1 MENIDKIIN
10 IRVKYS
16 DLIKG
21 MSESAKRI
29 DTLNDRISEL
39 KSGLKGLKA
48 ARKAG
53 TIDKE
58 AYNEQV
64 AQTTQELV
72 ANREEVKALQSAMR
86 LFSREIQDNIKE
98 EKNLEGSVNGL
109 RASIRNLTAEYNALS
124 AADREGSVGNGIAER
139 ISKMQAQVSAA
150 EQRLGNFRS
159 NVGNYQSAFN
169 GLNVSVSQIVRELP
183 SATMGANMFFLAISN
198 NIPMLVD
205 EINKL
210 RAANKLAMKEGKQ
223 GIPILKQLGAAVFSW
238 NSLISVGITL
248 LTVYGKD
255 IVSWIGNLFKGKQ
268 TIDAAKWSMEQ
279 MNTAMAEGRR
289 NAQEEITKLDIL
301 YNAATDLA
309 KPYEERA
316 TAVRKLQ
323 ELYPAY
329 FGNMNS
335 ELIMTGKL
343 KGKYDELKTA
353 IIETSKA
360 KAAADKIT
368 QNESIK
374 LDIEG
379 TDEYKVIL
387 QNEKRIE
394 ELTGKISE
402 LQNKGISQDSPLIK
416 GALATISSLEN
427 GITHASKSIRKRLEL
442 PDDIGDDIREYLKA
456 LDQTNKSLA
465 DSASTLYTSL
475 SPEEQNKNYEK
486 GEKDAAKF
494 AKTRV
499 KAIEEAKDAALKAE
513 KDYFQ
518 LVQQMRT
525 KTKESELKSI
535 SEQNSVAKKSAEK
548 RIGEIDIL
556 LKTAEGEQAAWLLQE
571 KETLNKRILALDEKY
586 QKDRISVEA
595 KYSEEALRK
604 ELAREE
610 ARIRARLG
618 MDAQMDALA
627 RAQVKNE
634 NYSDLKSEDNGKRLS
649 AQRAI
654 AQEEL
659 RIAMDKYQA
668 LLSMDEATKESLYD
682 SDVAYQTAVLNGE
695 MAVQDAKFET
705 ARITKEQ
712 AEYQLNTTLTAMSM
726 ISGAAANLF
735 NTLAED
741 NAEFAEFAKLLALF
755 NIGVNTALAISEAI
769 AGNAARPIKM
779 AAAIAAVLSA
789 IAQAYQVLNQAE
801 KPATPK
807 FSRGGLVTGPGTGT
821 SDSIPAR
828 LSNGEAVMTA
838 RAVVDWGPV
847 LSMMNVSSGGNAIP
861 TSHLPERRAGGMRE
875 MEQMLR
881 RVMREMPNPVVT
893 VRDIN
898 NGQRRVKVQ
907 DETARYTG
915 RKR

>member
-53 TIDKE
+53 TIDEE

-86 LFSREIQDNIKE
+86 LYSREIQDNIKE

-109 RASIRNLTAEYNALS
+109 RKSVRDLTAQYNALS

-210 RAANKLAMKEGKQ
+210 RTANKLAMKEGKQ
-223 GIPILKQLGAAVFSW
+223 GVPILKQLGAAVFSW

-255 IVSWIGNLFKGKQ
+255 IVSWIGNLFKGRE
-268 TIDAAKWSMEQ
+268 AAM
-279 MNTAMAEGRR
+279 TMAEAQAEVNKQMAESSGSYGDQVAQLRALQLQWNQLGDDLKAKTEFVKNNREAFDKLGVAITTVADADNLFIQNTDAFIEAMNLRAQANAANELATQKYKDALIARQKAEDKIKRGTGEIVYAGIDEYGDTSYEYRRRAYTEDEKKEILAEAEALEAEASAFTQLTVAR
-289 NAQEEITKLDIL
+289 NADAKSILDRAGIKESEKSSKSANDDPYADESGVKKAERMMEGYYARSKQELQKWVDEQREIIRKMGIDVTGDFEKIL
-301 YNAATDLA
+301 SQMDKEVSAEFISQYNQKQAEYRNRILNAQATGGDEAAQNETVAILREQLAEFDSYAAAYRAMGDSAIEIDNRRLEMLIRLHDEMNKGAQKEAQSMQMSFQTASDLA
-309 KPYEERA
+309 
-316 TAVRKLQ
+316 
-323 ELYPAY
+323 
-329 FGNMNS
+329 
-335 ELIMTGKL
+335 
-343 KGKYDELKTA
+343 
-353 IIETSKA
+353 
-360 KAAADKIT
+360 
-368 QNESIK
+368 
-374 LDIEG
+374 
-379 TDEYKVIL
+379 
-387 QNEKRIE
+387 
-394 ELTGKISE
+394 
-402 LQNKGISQDSPLIK
+402 
-416 GALATISSLEN
+416 GALAGLAEEAGAGAPVVAVLGMAQAIASMGAALSKAFSTGNIWEGIAASITAIATITSVIS
-427 GITHASKSIRKRLEL
+427 
-442 PDDIGDDIREYLKA
+442 
-456 LDQTNKSLA
+456 QMKSLN
-465 DSASTLYTSL
+465 STAA
-475 SPEEQNKNYEK
+475 EE
-486 GEKDAAKF
+486 G
-494 AKTRV
+494 
-499 KAIEEAKDAALKAE
+499 
-513 KDYFQ
+513 
-518 LVQQMRT
+518 
-525 KTKESELKSI
+525 
-535 SEQNSVAKKSAEK
+535 
-548 RIGEIDIL
+548 
-556 LKTAEGEQAAWLLQE
+556 
-571 KETLNKRILALDEKY
+571 
-586 QKDRISVEA
+586 A
-595 KYSEEALRK
+595 KYHYA
-604 ELAREE
+604 
-610 ARIRARLG
+610 
-618 MDAQMDALA
+618 
-627 RAQVKNE
+627 
-634 NYSDLKSEDNGKRLS
+634 
-649 AQRAI
+649 
-654 AQEEL
+654 
-659 RIAMDKYQA
+659 
-668 LLSMDEATKESLYD
+668 
-682 SDVAYQTAVLNGE
+682 
-695 MAVQDAKFET
+695 
-705 ARITKEQ
+705 
-712 AEYQLNTTLTAMSM
+712 
-726 ISGAAANLF
+726 
-735 NTLAED
+735 
-741 NAEFAEFAKLLALF
+741 
-755 NIGVNTALAISEAI
+755 
-769 AGNAARPIKM
+769 
-779 AAAIAAVLSA
+779 
-789 IAQAYQVLNQAE
+789 
-801 KPATPK
+801 
-807 FSRGGLVTGPGTGT
+807 RGGLVTGPGTGT

-861 TSHLPERRAGGMRE
+861 TRHLPEKSSGMRQ
-875 MEQMLR
+875 MEQMFE
-881 RVMREMPNPVVT
+881 RVMRRLPNPVVT

>member
-53 TIDKE
+53 TIDEE

-109 RASIRNLTAEYNALS
+109 RKSIRDLTAQYNALS

-223 GIPILKQLGAAVFSW
+223 GVPILKQMGAAVFSW

-255 IVSWIGNLFKGKQ
+255 IVSWIGNLFKGRE
-268 TIDAAKWSMEQ
+268 AAM
-279 MNTAMAEGRR
+279 TMAE
-289 NAQEEITKLDIL
+289 AQAEVNKQMAEVNKQMAESSGIYGDQVAQLRALQLQWNQLGDDLKAKTEFVKKNQEAFHKLGVKINDTNDAERL
-301 YNAATDLA
+301 LVERTDDFVLA
-309 KPYEERA
+309 
-316 TAVRKLQ
+316 LQ
-323 ELYPAY
+323 AR
-329 FGNMNS
+329 
-335 ELIMTGKL
+335 
-343 KGKYDELKTA
+343 
-353 IIETSKA
+353 A
-360 KAAADKIT
+360 KAAVAQKLASEEYESYLKVVAETEDELAQAERLKSFYVKQKADREKMYSGLTADIYQRQIRASQTMINQQQKIIDNI
-368 QNESIK
+368 QEQRNAAMK
-374 LDIEG
+374 NG
-379 TDEYKVIL
+379 NVYAKL
-387 QNEKRIE
+387 QNQYKKQATDILNQLEIKEYDPNSEKV
-394 ELTGKISE
+394 
-402 LQNKGISQDSPLIK
+402 
-416 GALATISSLEN
+416 
-427 GITHASKSIRKRLEL
+427 
-442 PDDIGDDIREYLKA
+442 
-456 LDQTNKSLA
+456 
-465 DSASTLYTSL
+465 
-475 SPEEQNKNYEK
+475 
-486 GEKDAAKF
+486 EKDALKA
-494 AKTRV
+494 AKTRA
-499 KAIEEAKDAALKAE
+499 KSIKEAKDAALKAE

-548 RIGEIDIL
+548 RISEIDIL

-695 MAVQDAKFET
+695 MAVQDAKLET

-712 AEYQLNTTLTAMSM
+712 AEYQLNTTLTAMST

-907 DETARYTG
+907 DETARYAG

>member
-64 AQTTQELV
+64 AQTTQELI

-86 LFSREIQDNIKE
+86 LYSHEIQDNIKE

-223 GIPILKQLGAAVFSW
+223 GVPILKQLGAAVFSW

-255 IVSWIGNLFKGKQ
+255 IVSWIGNLFKGRE
-268 TIDAAKWSMEQ
+268 AAM
-279 MNTAMAEGRR
+279 TMAEAQAEVNKQMAESSGSYGDQVAQLRTLQLQWNQLGDDLKAKTEFVKNNREAFDKLGVAITTVADADNLFIQNTDAFIEAMNLRAQANAANELATQKYKDALIARQEAEDKIKRGTVEKVYAGPGLRGGANFTYRRRAYTEDEKKEILAEVEALEAEASAFTQLTVAR
-289 NAQEEITKLDIL
+289 NADAKSILDRAGIKESEKSSKSANDDPYADESGVKKAERMMEGYYARSKQELQKWVDEQREIIRKTGIDVMGDFEKIL
-301 YNAATDLA
+301 SQMDKEVSAEFISQYNQKQSEYRNRILNAQATGGDEAAQNETVAILREQLAEFDSYAAAYRAMGDSAIEIDNRRLEMLIRLHDEMNKGAQKEAQSMQMSFQTASDLA
-309 KPYEERA
+309 
-316 TAVRKLQ
+316 
-323 ELYPAY
+323 
-329 FGNMNS
+329 
-335 ELIMTGKL
+335 
-343 KGKYDELKTA
+343 
-353 IIETSKA
+353 
-360 KAAADKIT
+360 
-368 QNESIK
+368 
-374 LDIEG
+374 
-379 TDEYKVIL
+379 
-387 QNEKRIE
+387 
-394 ELTGKISE
+394 
-402 LQNKGISQDSPLIK
+402 
-416 GALATISSLEN
+416 GALAGLAEEAGAGAPVVAVLGMAQAIASMGAALSKAFSTGNIWEGIAASITAIATITSVIS
-427 GITHASKSIRKRLEL
+427 
-442 PDDIGDDIREYLKA
+442 
-456 LDQTNKSLA
+456 QMKSLN
-465 DSASTLYTSL
+465 STAA
-475 SPEEQNKNYEK
+475 EE
-486 GEKDAAKF
+486 G
-494 AKTRV
+494 
-499 KAIEEAKDAALKAE
+499 
-513 KDYFQ
+513 
-518 LVQQMRT
+518 
-525 KTKESELKSI
+525 
-535 SEQNSVAKKSAEK
+535 
-548 RIGEIDIL
+548 
-556 LKTAEGEQAAWLLQE
+556 
-571 KETLNKRILALDEKY
+571 
-586 QKDRISVEA
+586 A
-595 KYSEEALRK
+595 KYHYA
-604 ELAREE
+604 
-610 ARIRARLG
+610 
-618 MDAQMDALA
+618 
-627 RAQVKNE
+627 
-634 NYSDLKSEDNGKRLS
+634 
-649 AQRAI
+649 
-654 AQEEL
+654 
-659 RIAMDKYQA
+659 
-668 LLSMDEATKESLYD
+668 
-682 SDVAYQTAVLNGE
+682 
-695 MAVQDAKFET
+695 
-705 ARITKEQ
+705 
-712 AEYQLNTTLTAMSM
+712 
-726 ISGAAANLF
+726 
-735 NTLAED
+735 
-741 NAEFAEFAKLLALF
+741 
-755 NIGVNTALAISEAI
+755 
-769 AGNAARPIKM
+769 
-779 AAAIAAVLSA
+779 
-789 IAQAYQVLNQAE
+789 
-801 KPATPK
+801 
-807 FSRGGLVTGPGTGT
+807 RGGLVTGPGTGT

-861 TSHLPERRAGGMRE
+861 TRHLPEKSSGMRQ
-875 MEQMLR
+875 MEQMFE
-881 RVMREMPNPVVT
+881 RVMRRLPNPVVT

-907 DETARYTG
+907 DETARYAG

>member
-53 TIDKE
+53 TIDEE

-64 AQTTQELV
+64 AQTTQELI

-86 LFSREIQDNIKE
+86 LYSREIQDNIKE

-109 RASIRNLTAEYNALS
+109 RKSIRDLTAQYNALS

-183 SATMGANMFFLAISN
+183 SATMGANTFFLAISN

-223 GIPILKQLGAAVFSW
+223 GVPILKQLGAAVFSW
-238 NSLISVGITL
+238 NSLISVSITL

-255 IVSWIGNLFKGKQ
+255 IVSWIGNLFKGRE
-268 TIDAAKWSMEQ
+268 AAM
-279 MNTAMAEGRR
+279 TMAE
-289 NAQEEITKLDIL
+289 AQAEVNKQMAESSGNYGDQVAELRALQLRWNQLGGDLKVKTEFVKKNQEAFHKLGVKINDTNDAERL
-301 YNAATDLA
+301 LVERTDDFVLA
-309 KPYEERA
+309 
-316 TAVRKLQ
+316 LQ
-323 ELYPAY
+323 AR
-329 FGNMNS
+329 
-335 ELIMTGKL
+335 
-343 KGKYDELKTA
+343 
-353 IIETSKA
+353 A
-360 KAAADKIT
+360 KAAAAQKLASEEYESYLKVVAETEDELAQAERLKSFYVKQKADREKMYSGLTADIYQRQIRASQTMINQQQKIIDNI
-368 QNESIK
+368 QEQRNAAMK
-374 LDIEG
+374 NG
-379 TDEYKVIL
+379 NVYAKL
-387 QNEKRIE
+387 QNQYEKRATDILNQLE
-394 ELTGKISE
+394 IKEYDPNSE
-402 LQNKGISQDSPLIK
+402 KV
-416 GALATISSLEN
+416 
-427 GITHASKSIRKRLEL
+427 
-442 PDDIGDDIREYLKA
+442 
-456 LDQTNKSLA
+456 
-465 DSASTLYTSL
+465 
-475 SPEEQNKNYEK
+475 
-486 GEKDAAKF
+486 EKDALKA
-494 AKTRV
+494 AKTRAKSIKEV
-499 KAIEEAKDAALKAE
+499 KDAALKAE

-548 RIGEIDIL
+548 RISEIDIL

-586 QKDRISVEA
+586 QKDRISVEE

-634 NYSDLKSEDNGKRLS
+634 NYSDLESEDNGKRLS

-695 MAVQDAKFET
+695 MAVQDAKLET

-712 AEYQLNTTLTAMSM
+712 AEYQLNTTLTAMST

-807 FSRGGLVTGPGTGT
+807 FARGGLVTGPGTGT

-861 TSHLPERRAGGMRE
+861 TRHLPEKSSGMRQ
-875 MEQMLR
+875 MEQMFE
-881 RVMREMPNPVVT
+881 RVMRRLPNPVVT

-907 DETARYTG
+907 DETARYAG

>member
-53 TIDKE
+53 TIDEE

-64 AQTTQELV
+64 AQTTQELI

-86 LFSREIQDNIKE
+86 LYSREIQDNIKE

-109 RASIRNLTAEYNALS
+109 RKSIRDLTAQYNALS

-223 GIPILKQLGAAVFSW
+223 GVPILKQLGAAVFSW
-238 NSLISVGITL
+238 NSLVSVGITL

-255 IVSWIGNLFKGKQ
+255 IVSWIGNLFKGRE
-268 TIDAAKWSMEQ
+268 AAM
-279 MNTAMAEGRR
+279 TMAE
-289 NAQEEITKLDIL
+289 AQAEVNKQMAESSGNYGDQVAKLRALQLQWNQLGDDLKVKTEFVKKNQEAFHKLGVKINDTNDAERL
-301 YNAATDLA
+301 LVERTDDFVLA
-309 KPYEERA
+309 
-316 TAVRKLQ
+316 LQ
-323 ELYPAY
+323 AR
-329 FGNMNS
+329 
-335 ELIMTGKL
+335 
-343 KGKYDELKTA
+343 
-353 IIETSKA
+353 A
-360 KAAADKIT
+360 KAAAAQKLASEEYESYLKVVAETEDELAQAERLKSFYVKQKADREKMYSGLTADIYQRQIRASQTMINQQQKIIDNI
-368 QNESIK
+368 QEQRNAAMK
-374 LDIEG
+374 NG
-379 TDEYKVIL
+379 NVYAKL
-387 QNEKRIE
+387 QNQYKKQATDILNQLEIKEYDPNSEKV
-394 ELTGKISE
+394 
-402 LQNKGISQDSPLIK
+402 
-416 GALATISSLEN
+416 
-427 GITHASKSIRKRLEL
+427 
-442 PDDIGDDIREYLKA
+442 
-456 LDQTNKSLA
+456 
-465 DSASTLYTSL
+465 
-475 SPEEQNKNYEK
+475 
-486 GEKDAAKF
+486 EKDALKA
-494 AKTRV
+494 AKTRA
-499 KAIEEAKDAALKAE
+499 KSIKEAKDAALKAE

-548 RIGEIDIL
+548 RISEIDIL

-586 QKDRISVEA
+586 QKDRISVEE

-695 MAVQDAKFET
+695 MAVQDAKLET

-712 AEYQLNTTLTAMSM
+712 AEYQLNITLTAMST

-807 FSRGGLVTGPGTGT
+807 FARGGLVTGPGTGT

-861 TSHLPERRAGGMRE
+861 TRHLPEKSSGMRQ
-875 MEQMLR
+875 MEQMFE
-881 RVMREMPNPVVT
+881 RVMRRLPNPVVT

-907 DETARYTG
+907 DETARYAG

>member
-53 TIDKE
+53 TIDEE

-64 AQTTQELV
+64 AQTTQELI

-86 LFSREIQDNIKE
+86 LYSHEIQDNIKE

-223 GIPILKQLGAAVFSW
+223 GVPILKQLGAAVFSW

-255 IVSWIGNLFKGKQ
+255 IVSWIGNLFKGRE
-268 TIDAAKWSMEQ
+268 AAM
-279 MNTAMAEGRR
+279 TMAEAQAEVNKQMAESSGSYGDQVAQLRALQLQWNQLGDDLKAKTEFVKNNREAFDKLGVAITTVADADNLFIQNTDAFIEAMNLRAQANAANELATQKYKDALIARQEAEDKIKRGTVEKVYAGPGLRGGANFTYRRRAYTEDEKKEILAEVEALEAEASAFTQLTVAR
-289 NAQEEITKLDIL
+289 NADAKSILDRAGIKESEKSSKSANDDPYADESGVKKAERMMEGYYARSKQELQKWVDEQREIIRKMGIDVMGDFEKIL
-301 YNAATDLA
+301 SQMDKEVSAEFISQYNQKQSEYRNRILNAQATGGDEAAQNETVAILREQLAEFDSYAAAYRAMGDSAIEIDNRRLEMLIRLHDEMNKGAQKEAQSMQMSFQTASDLA
-309 KPYEERA
+309 
-316 TAVRKLQ
+316 
-323 ELYPAY
+323 
-329 FGNMNS
+329 
-335 ELIMTGKL
+335 
-343 KGKYDELKTA
+343 
-353 IIETSKA
+353 
-360 KAAADKIT
+360 
-368 QNESIK
+368 
-374 LDIEG
+374 
-379 TDEYKVIL
+379 
-387 QNEKRIE
+387 
-394 ELTGKISE
+394 
-402 LQNKGISQDSPLIK
+402 
-416 GALATISSLEN
+416 GALAGLAEEAGAGAPVVAVLGMAQAIASMGAALSKAFSTGNIWEGIAASITAIATITSVIS
-427 GITHASKSIRKRLEL
+427 
-442 PDDIGDDIREYLKA
+442 
-456 LDQTNKSLA
+456 QMKSLN
-465 DSASTLYTSL
+465 STAA
-475 SPEEQNKNYEK
+475 EE
-486 GEKDAAKF
+486 G
-494 AKTRV
+494 
-499 KAIEEAKDAALKAE
+499 
-513 KDYFQ
+513 
-518 LVQQMRT
+518 
-525 KTKESELKSI
+525 
-535 SEQNSVAKKSAEK
+535 
-548 RIGEIDIL
+548 
-556 LKTAEGEQAAWLLQE
+556 
-571 KETLNKRILALDEKY
+571 
-586 QKDRISVEA
+586 A
-595 KYSEEALRK
+595 KYHYA
-604 ELAREE
+604 
-610 ARIRARLG
+610 
-618 MDAQMDALA
+618 
-627 RAQVKNE
+627 
-634 NYSDLKSEDNGKRLS
+634 
-649 AQRAI
+649 
-654 AQEEL
+654 
-659 RIAMDKYQA
+659 
-668 LLSMDEATKESLYD
+668 
-682 SDVAYQTAVLNGE
+682 
-695 MAVQDAKFET
+695 
-705 ARITKEQ
+705 
-712 AEYQLNTTLTAMSM
+712 
-726 ISGAAANLF
+726 
-735 NTLAED
+735 
-741 NAEFAEFAKLLALF
+741 
-755 NIGVNTALAISEAI
+755 
-769 AGNAARPIKM
+769 
-779 AAAIAAVLSA
+779 
-789 IAQAYQVLNQAE
+789 
-801 KPATPK
+801 
-807 FSRGGLVTGPGTGT
+807 RGGLVTGPGTGT

-861 TSHLPERRAGGMRE
+861 TRHLPEKSSGMRE

>member
-53 TIDKE
+53 TIDEE

-109 RASIRNLTAEYNALS
+109 RKSIRDLTAQYNALS

-223 GIPILKQLGAAVFSW
+223 GVPILKQLGAAVFSW

-255 IVSWIGNLFKGKQ
+255 IVSWIGNLFKGREAAMTMAEAQAEVNKQMAESSGSYGDQVAQLRALQLQWNQLGDDLKAKTEFVKNNREAFDKLGVAITTVADADNLFIQNTDAFIEAMNLRAQANAANELATQKYKDALIARQEAEEKIKKGKQ
-268 TIDAAKWSMEQ
+268 TVYKGIDDYGNITLEYRYIAYTEDEQ
-279 MNTAMAEGRR
+279 KEILAGVEALEAEASAFTQLTVAR
-289 NAQEEITKLDIL
+289 NADAKSILDRAGIKESEKSSKSANDDPYADESGVKKAERMMEGYYARSKQELQKWVDEQREIIRKMGIDVTGDFEKIL
-301 YNAATDLA
+301 SQMDKDVSAEFISQYNQKQSEYRNRILNVQATGGDEAAQNETVAILREQLAEFDSYAAAYRAMGDSAIEIDNRRLEMLIRLHDEMNKGAQREAQSMQMSFQTASDLA
-309 KPYEERA
+309 
-316 TAVRKLQ
+316 
-323 ELYPAY
+323 
-329 FGNMNS
+329 
-335 ELIMTGKL
+335 
-343 KGKYDELKTA
+343 
-353 IIETSKA
+353 
-360 KAAADKIT
+360 
-368 QNESIK
+368 
-374 LDIEG
+374 
-379 TDEYKVIL
+379 
-387 QNEKRIE
+387 
-394 ELTGKISE
+394 
-402 LQNKGISQDSPLIK
+402 
-416 GALATISSLEN
+416 GALAGLAEEAGAGAPVVAVLGMAQAIASMGAALSKAFSTGNIWEGIAASITAIATITSVIS
-427 GITHASKSIRKRLEL
+427 
-442 PDDIGDDIREYLKA
+442 
-456 LDQTNKSLA
+456 QMKSLN
-465 DSASTLYTSL
+465 STAA
-475 SPEEQNKNYEK
+475 EE
-486 GEKDAAKF
+486 G
-494 AKTRV
+494 
-499 KAIEEAKDAALKAE
+499 
-513 KDYFQ
+513 
-518 LVQQMRT
+518 
-525 KTKESELKSI
+525 
-535 SEQNSVAKKSAEK
+535 
-548 RIGEIDIL
+548 
-556 LKTAEGEQAAWLLQE
+556 
-571 KETLNKRILALDEKY
+571 
-586 QKDRISVEA
+586 A
-595 KYSEEALRK
+595 KYHYA
-604 ELAREE
+604 
-610 ARIRARLG
+610 
-618 MDAQMDALA
+618 
-627 RAQVKNE
+627 
-634 NYSDLKSEDNGKRLS
+634 
-649 AQRAI
+649 
-654 AQEEL
+654 
-659 RIAMDKYQA
+659 
-668 LLSMDEATKESLYD
+668 
-682 SDVAYQTAVLNGE
+682 
-695 MAVQDAKFET
+695 
-705 ARITKEQ
+705 
-712 AEYQLNTTLTAMSM
+712 
-726 ISGAAANLF
+726 
-735 NTLAED
+735 
-741 NAEFAEFAKLLALF
+741 
-755 NIGVNTALAISEAI
+755 
-769 AGNAARPIKM
+769 
-779 AAAIAAVLSA
+779 
-789 IAQAYQVLNQAE
+789 
-801 KPATPK
+801 
-807 FSRGGLVTGPGTGT
+807 RGGLVTGPGTGT

>member
-64 AQTTQELV
+64 AQTTQELI

-86 LFSREIQDNIKE
+86 LYSREIQDNIKE

-109 RASIRNLTAEYNALS
+109 RKSIRDLTAQYNALS

-223 GIPILKQLGAAVFSW
+223 GVPILKQMGAAVFSW
-238 NSLISVGITL
+238 NSLVSVGITL

-255 IVSWIGNLFKGKQ
+255 IVSWIGNLFKGRE
-268 TIDAAKWSMEQ
+268 AAM
-279 MNTAMAEGRR
+279 TMAE
-289 NAQEEITKLDIL
+289 AQAEVNKQMAGVNKQMAEYSGIYGDQVAQLRALQLQWNQLGDDLKAKTEFVKKNQEAFHKLGVKINDTNDAERL
-301 YNAATDLA
+301 LVERTDDFVLA
-309 KPYEERA
+309 
-316 TAVRKLQ
+316 LQ
-323 ELYPAY
+323 AR
-329 FGNMNS
+329 
-335 ELIMTGKL
+335 
-343 KGKYDELKTA
+343 
-353 IIETSKA
+353 A
-360 KAAADKIT
+360 KAAAAQKLASEEYESYLKVVAETEDELAQAERLKSFYVKQKADREKMYSGLTADIYQRQIRASQTMINQQQKIIDNI
-368 QNESIK
+368 QEQRNAAMK
-374 LDIEG
+374 NG
-379 TDEYKVIL
+379 NVYAKL
-387 QNEKRIE
+387 QNQYKKQATDILNQLEIKEYDPNSEKV
-394 ELTGKISE
+394 
-402 LQNKGISQDSPLIK
+402 
-416 GALATISSLEN
+416 
-427 GITHASKSIRKRLEL
+427 
-442 PDDIGDDIREYLKA
+442 
-456 LDQTNKSLA
+456 
-465 DSASTLYTSL
+465 
-475 SPEEQNKNYEK
+475 
-486 GEKDAAKF
+486 EKDALKA
-494 AKTRV
+494 AKTRA
-499 KAIEEAKDAALKAE
+499 KSIKEAKDAALKAE

-548 RIGEIDIL
+548 RISEIDIL

-695 MAVQDAKFET
+695 MAVQDAKLET

-712 AEYQLNTTLTAMSM
+712 AEYQLNTTLTAMST

-907 DETARYTG
+907 DETARYAG

>member
-53 TIDKE
+53 TIDEE

-86 LFSREIQDNIKE
+86 LYSREIQDNIKE

-109 RASIRNLTAEYNALS
+109 RKSVRDLTAQYNALS

-223 GIPILKQLGAAVFSW
+223 GVPILKQLGAAVFSW

-255 IVSWIGNLFKGKQ
+255 IVSWIGNLFKGREAAMTMAEAQAEVNKQMAESSGSYGDQVAQLRALQLQWNQLGDDLKAKTEFVKNNREAFDKLGVAITTVADADNLFIQNTDAFIEAMNLRAQANAANELATQKYKDALIARQEAEEKIKKGKQ
-268 TIDAAKWSMEQ
+268 TVYKGIDDYGNITLEYRYIAYTEDEQ
-279 MNTAMAEGRR
+279 KEILAGAEALEAEASAFTQLTVAR
-289 NAQEEITKLDIL
+289 NADAKSILDRAGIKESEKSSKSANDDPYADESGVKKAERMMEGYYARSKQELQKWVDEQREIIRKMGIDVMGDFEKIL
-301 YNAATDLA
+301 SQMDKEVSAEFISQYNQKQSEYRNRILNAQATGGDEAAQNETVAILREQLAEFDSYAAAYRAMGDSAIEIDNRRLEMLIRLHDEMNKGAQKEAQSMQMSFQTASDLA
-309 KPYEERA
+309 
-316 TAVRKLQ
+316 
-323 ELYPAY
+323 
-329 FGNMNS
+329 
-335 ELIMTGKL
+335 
-343 KGKYDELKTA
+343 
-353 IIETSKA
+353 
-360 KAAADKIT
+360 
-368 QNESIK
+368 
-374 LDIEG
+374 
-379 TDEYKVIL
+379 
-387 QNEKRIE
+387 
-394 ELTGKISE
+394 
-402 LQNKGISQDSPLIK
+402 
-416 GALATISSLEN
+416 GALAGLAEEAGAGAPVVAVLGMAQAIASMGAALSKAFSTGNIWEGIAASITAIATITSVIS
-427 GITHASKSIRKRLEL
+427 
-442 PDDIGDDIREYLKA
+442 
-456 LDQTNKSLA
+456 QMKSLN
-465 DSASTLYTSL
+465 STAA
-475 SPEEQNKNYEK
+475 EE
-486 GEKDAAKF
+486 G
-494 AKTRV
+494 
-499 KAIEEAKDAALKAE
+499 
-513 KDYFQ
+513 
-518 LVQQMRT
+518 
-525 KTKESELKSI
+525 
-535 SEQNSVAKKSAEK
+535 
-548 RIGEIDIL
+548 
-556 LKTAEGEQAAWLLQE
+556 
-571 KETLNKRILALDEKY
+571 
-586 QKDRISVEA
+586 A
-595 KYSEEALRK
+595 KYHYA
-604 ELAREE
+604 
-610 ARIRARLG
+610 
-618 MDAQMDALA
+618 
-627 RAQVKNE
+627 
-634 NYSDLKSEDNGKRLS
+634 
-649 AQRAI
+649 
-654 AQEEL
+654 
-659 RIAMDKYQA
+659 
-668 LLSMDEATKESLYD
+668 
-682 SDVAYQTAVLNGE
+682 
-695 MAVQDAKFET
+695 
-705 ARITKEQ
+705 
-712 AEYQLNTTLTAMSM
+712 
-726 ISGAAANLF
+726 
-735 NTLAED
+735 
-741 NAEFAEFAKLLALF
+741 
-755 NIGVNTALAISEAI
+755 
-769 AGNAARPIKM
+769 
-779 AAAIAAVLSA
+779 
-789 IAQAYQVLNQAE
+789 
-801 KPATPK
+801 
-807 FSRGGLVTGPGTGT
+807 RGGLVTGPGTGT

-861 TSHLPERRAGGMRE
+861 TRHLPEKSSGMRQ
-875 MEQMLR
+875 MEQMFE
-881 RVMREMPNPVVT
+881 RVMRRLPNPVVT

-907 DETARYTG
+907 DETARYAG

>member
-53 TIDKE
+53 TIDEE

-72 ANREEVKALQSAMR
+72 ANREEIKALQSAMR
-86 LFSREIQDNIKE
+86 LYSREIQDNIKE

-109 RASIRNLTAEYNALS
+109 RKSIHDLTAQYNALS

-223 GIPILKQLGAAVFSW
+223 GVPILKQLGAAVFSW

-255 IVSWIGNLFKGKQ
+255 IVSWIGNLFKGRE
-268 TIDAAKWSMEQ
+268 AAM
-279 MNTAMAEGRR
+279 TMAEAQAEVNKQMAESSGNYGDQVAKLRALQLQWNQLGDDLKVKTEFVKNNREAFDKLGVAITTVADADNLFIQNTDAFIEAMNLRAQANAANELATQKYKDALIARQKAEDKIKRGTGEIVYAGIDEYGDTSYEYRRRAYTEDEKKEILAEVEALEAEASAFTQLTVAR
-289 NAQEEITKLDIL
+289 NADAKSILDRAGIKESEKSSKSANDDPYADESGVKKAERMMEGYYARSKQELQKWVDEQREIIRKTGIDVMGDFEKIL
-301 YNAATDLA
+301 SQMDKDVSAEFISQYNQKQSEYRNRILNAQATGGDEAAQNETVAILREQLAEFDSYAAAYRAMGDSAIEIDNRRLEMLIRLHDEMNKGAQKEAQSMQMSFQTASDLA
-309 KPYEERA
+309 
-316 TAVRKLQ
+316 
-323 ELYPAY
+323 
-329 FGNMNS
+329 
-335 ELIMTGKL
+335 
-343 KGKYDELKTA
+343 
-353 IIETSKA
+353 
-360 KAAADKIT
+360 
-368 QNESIK
+368 
-374 LDIEG
+374 
-379 TDEYKVIL
+379 
-387 QNEKRIE
+387 
-394 ELTGKISE
+394 
-402 LQNKGISQDSPLIK
+402 
-416 GALATISSLEN
+416 GALAGLAEEAGAGAPVVAVLGMAQAIASMGAALSKAFSTGNIWEGIAASITAIATITSVIS
-427 GITHASKSIRKRLEL
+427 
-442 PDDIGDDIREYLKA
+442 
-456 LDQTNKSLA
+456 QMKSLN
-465 DSASTLYTSL
+465 STAA
-475 SPEEQNKNYEK
+475 EE
-486 GEKDAAKF
+486 G
-494 AKTRV
+494 
-499 KAIEEAKDAALKAE
+499 
-513 KDYFQ
+513 
-518 LVQQMRT
+518 
-525 KTKESELKSI
+525 
-535 SEQNSVAKKSAEK
+535 
-548 RIGEIDIL
+548 
-556 LKTAEGEQAAWLLQE
+556 
-571 KETLNKRILALDEKY
+571 
-586 QKDRISVEA
+586 A
-595 KYSEEALRK
+595 KYHYA
-604 ELAREE
+604 
-610 ARIRARLG
+610 
-618 MDAQMDALA
+618 
-627 RAQVKNE
+627 
-634 NYSDLKSEDNGKRLS
+634 
-649 AQRAI
+649 
-654 AQEEL
+654 
-659 RIAMDKYQA
+659 
-668 LLSMDEATKESLYD
+668 
-682 SDVAYQTAVLNGE
+682 
-695 MAVQDAKFET
+695 
-705 ARITKEQ
+705 
-712 AEYQLNTTLTAMSM
+712 
-726 ISGAAANLF
+726 
-735 NTLAED
+735 
-741 NAEFAEFAKLLALF
+741 
-755 NIGVNTALAISEAI
+755 
-769 AGNAARPIKM
+769 
-779 AAAIAAVLSA
+779 
-789 IAQAYQVLNQAE
+789 
-801 KPATPK
+801 
-807 FSRGGLVTGPGTGT
+807 RGGLVTGPGTGT

-907 DETARYTG
+907 DETARYAG

>member
-53 TIDKE
+53 TIDEE

-86 LFSREIQDNIKE
+86 LYSHEIQDNIKE

-109 RASIRNLTAEYNALS
+109 RKSIRDLTAQYNALS

-223 GIPILKQLGAAVFSW
+223 GVPILKQLGAAVFSW
-238 NSLISVGITL
+238 NSLISVSITL

-255 IVSWIGNLFKGKQ
+255 IVSWIGNLFKGRE
-268 TIDAAKWSMEQ
+268 AAM
-279 MNTAMAEGRR
+279 TMAEAQAEVNKQMAESSGSYGDQVAQLRALQLQWNQLGDDLKAKTEFVKKARETFEKLGVKINDTNDAERLLVERTDDFVLALQARAKAVAAQKLASEEYESYLKVVAETEDELAQAERLKSFYVKQKADREKMYSGLTADIYQRQIRASQTMINQQQKIIDNIQEQR
-289 NAQEEITKLDIL
+289 NAAMKNGNVYAKLQNQYKKQATDIL
-301 YNAATDLA
+301 NQLEIKEYD
-309 KPYEERA
+309 P
-316 TAVRKLQ
+316 
-323 ELYPAY
+323 
-329 FGNMNS
+329 NS
-335 ELIMTGKL
+335 EKVE
-343 KGKYDELKTA
+343 KEALKTA
-353 IIETSKA
+353 KTHA
-360 KAAADKIT
+360 
-368 QNESIK
+368 
-374 LDIEG
+374 
-379 TDEYKVIL
+379 KVI
-387 QNEKRIE
+387 K
-394 ELTGKISE
+394 
-402 LQNKGISQDSPLIK
+402 
-416 GALATISSLEN
+416 
-427 GITHASKSIRKRLEL
+427 
-442 PDDIGDDIREYLKA
+442 
-456 LDQTNKSLA
+456 
-465 DSASTLYTSL
+465 
-475 SPEEQNKNYEK
+475 
-486 GEKDAAKF
+486 
-494 AKTRV
+494 
-499 KAIEEAKDAALKAE
+499 EAKDAALKAE

-548 RIGEIDIL
+548 RISEIDIL

-695 MAVQDAKFET
+695 MAVQDAKLET

-712 AEYQLNTTLTAMSM
+712 AEYQLNTTLTAMST

-755 NIGVNTALAISEAI
+755 NIGVNTALAISEAV

-779 AAAIAAVLSA
+779 AVAIAAVLSA

-907 DETARYTG
+907 DETARYAG

>member
-53 TIDKE
+53 TIDEE

-109 RASIRNLTAEYNALS
+109 RKSIRDLTAQYNALS

-198 NIPMLVD
+198 NIPMLAD

-210 RAANKLAMKEGKQ
+210 RAANKQAMKEGKQ
-223 GIPILKQLGAAVFSW
+223 GVPILKQMGAAVFSW

-248 LTVYGKD
+248 LAVYGKD
-255 IVSWIGNLFKGKQ
+255 IVSWIGNLFKGRE
-268 TIDAAKWSMEQ
+268 AAM
-279 MNTAMAEGRR
+279 TMAE
-289 NAQEEITKLDIL
+289 AQAEVNKQMAEFSGIYGDQVAQLRALQLQWNQLGDDLKAKTEFVKKNQEAFHKLGVKINDTNDAERL
-301 YNAATDLA
+301 LVERTDDFVLA
-309 KPYEERA
+309 
-316 TAVRKLQ
+316 LQ
-323 ELYPAY
+323 AR
-329 FGNMNS
+329 
-335 ELIMTGKL
+335 
-343 KGKYDELKTA
+343 
-353 IIETSKA
+353 A
-360 KAAADKIT
+360 KAAAAQKLASEEYESYLKVVAKTEDKLAQAERLKSFYVKQKADREKMYSGLT
-368 QNESIK
+368 A
-374 LDIEG
+374 DIYQRQIRASQTMINQQQKIIDNIQEQRNAAMKNG
-379 TDEYKVIL
+379 NVYAKL
-387 QNEKRIE
+387 QNQYKKQATDILNQLEIKEYDPNSEKV
-394 ELTGKISE
+394 
-402 LQNKGISQDSPLIK
+402 
-416 GALATISSLEN
+416 
-427 GITHASKSIRKRLEL
+427 
-442 PDDIGDDIREYLKA
+442 
-456 LDQTNKSLA
+456 
-465 DSASTLYTSL
+465 
-475 SPEEQNKNYEK
+475 
-486 GEKDAAKF
+486 EKDALKA
-494 AKTRV
+494 AKTRA
-499 KAIEEAKDAALKAE
+499 KAIKEAKDAALKAE

-548 RIGEIDIL
+548 RISEIDIL

-695 MAVQDAKFET
+695 MAVQDAKLET

-712 AEYQLNTTLTAMSM
+712 AEYQLNTTLTAMST

>member
-53 TIDKE
+53 TIDEE

-86 LFSREIQDNIKE
+86 LYSHEIQDNIKE

-109 RASIRNLTAEYNALS
+109 RKSIRDLTAQYNALS

-198 NIPMLVD
+198 NIPMLAD

-210 RAANKLAMKEGKQ
+210 RAANKQAMKEGKQ
-223 GIPILKQLGAAVFSW
+223 GVPILKQLGSALFSW

-255 IVSWIGNLFKGKQ
+255 IVSWIGNLFKGRE
-268 TIDAAKWSMEQ
+268 AAM
-279 MNTAMAEGRR
+279 TMAEAQAEVNKQMAESSGSYGDQVAQLRALQLQWNQLGDDLKAKTEFVKNNREAFDKLGVAITTVADADNLFIQNTDAFIEAMNLRAQANAANELATQKYKDALIARQEAEDKIKRGTVEKVYAGPGLRGGANFTYRRRAYTEDEKKEILAEVEALEAEASAFTQLTVAR
-289 NAQEEITKLDIL
+289 NADAKSILDRAGIKESEKSSKSANDDPYADESGVKKAERMMEGYYARSKQELQKWVDEQREIIRKMGIDVMGDFEKIL
-301 YNAATDLA
+301 SQMDKEVSAEFISQYNQKQSEYRNRILNAQATGGDEAAQNETVAILREQLAEFDSYAAAYRAMGDSAIEIDNRRLEMLIRLHDEMNKGAQKEAQSMQMSFQTASDLA
-309 KPYEERA
+309 
-316 TAVRKLQ
+316 
-323 ELYPAY
+323 
-329 FGNMNS
+329 
-335 ELIMTGKL
+335 
-343 KGKYDELKTA
+343 
-353 IIETSKA
+353 
-360 KAAADKIT
+360 
-368 QNESIK
+368 
-374 LDIEG
+374 
-379 TDEYKVIL
+379 
-387 QNEKRIE
+387 
-394 ELTGKISE
+394 
-402 LQNKGISQDSPLIK
+402 
-416 GALATISSLEN
+416 GALAGLAEEAGAGAPVVAVLGMAQAIASMGAALSKAFSTGNIWEGIAASITAIATITSVIS
-427 GITHASKSIRKRLEL
+427 
-442 PDDIGDDIREYLKA
+442 
-456 LDQTNKSLA
+456 QMKSLN
-465 DSASTLYTSL
+465 STAA
-475 SPEEQNKNYEK
+475 EE
-486 GEKDAAKF
+486 G
-494 AKTRV
+494 
-499 KAIEEAKDAALKAE
+499 
-513 KDYFQ
+513 
-518 LVQQMRT
+518 
-525 KTKESELKSI
+525 
-535 SEQNSVAKKSAEK
+535 
-548 RIGEIDIL
+548 
-556 LKTAEGEQAAWLLQE
+556 
-571 KETLNKRILALDEKY
+571 
-586 QKDRISVEA
+586 A
-595 KYSEEALRK
+595 KYHYA
-604 ELAREE
+604 
-610 ARIRARLG
+610 
-618 MDAQMDALA
+618 
-627 RAQVKNE
+627 
-634 NYSDLKSEDNGKRLS
+634 
-649 AQRAI
+649 
-654 AQEEL
+654 
-659 RIAMDKYQA
+659 
-668 LLSMDEATKESLYD
+668 
-682 SDVAYQTAVLNGE
+682 
-695 MAVQDAKFET
+695 
-705 ARITKEQ
+705 
-712 AEYQLNTTLTAMSM
+712 
-726 ISGAAANLF
+726 
-735 NTLAED
+735 
-741 NAEFAEFAKLLALF
+741 
-755 NIGVNTALAISEAI
+755 
-769 AGNAARPIKM
+769 
-779 AAAIAAVLSA
+779 
-789 IAQAYQVLNQAE
+789 
-801 KPATPK
+801 
-807 FSRGGLVTGPGTGT
+807 RGGLVTGPGTGT

>member
-53 TIDKE
+53 TIDEE

-86 LFSREIQDNIKE
+86 LYSREIQDNIKE

-109 RASIRNLTAEYNALS
+109 RKSVRDLTAQYNALS

-223 GIPILKQLGAAVFSW
+223 GVPILKQLGAAVFSW

-255 IVSWIGNLFKGKQ
+255 IVSWIGNLFKGRE
-268 TIDAAKWSMEQ
+268 AAM
-279 MNTAMAEGRR
+279 TMAEAQAEVNKQMAESSGSYGDQVAQLRTLQLQWNQLGDDLKAKTEFVKNNREAFDKLGVAITTVADADNLFIQNTDAFIEAMNLRAQANAANELATQKYKDALIARQKAEDKIKRGTGEIVYAGIDEYGDTSYEYRRRAYTEDEKKEILAEVEALEAEASAFTQLTVAR
-289 NAQEEITKLDIL
+289 NADAKSILDRAGIKESEKSSKSANDDPYADESGVKKAERMMEGYYARSKQELQKWVDEQREIIRKMGIDVMGDFEKIL
-301 YNAATDLA
+301 SQMDKEVSAEFISQYNQKQSEYRNRILNAQATGGDEAAQNETVAILREQLAEFDSYAAAYRAMGDSAIEIDNRRLEMLIRLHDEMNKGAQKEAQSMQMSFQTASDLA
-309 KPYEERA
+309 
-316 TAVRKLQ
+316 
-323 ELYPAY
+323 
-329 FGNMNS
+329 
-335 ELIMTGKL
+335 
-343 KGKYDELKTA
+343 
-353 IIETSKA
+353 
-360 KAAADKIT
+360 
-368 QNESIK
+368 
-374 LDIEG
+374 
-379 TDEYKVIL
+379 
-387 QNEKRIE
+387 
-394 ELTGKISE
+394 
-402 LQNKGISQDSPLIK
+402 
-416 GALATISSLEN
+416 GALAGLAEEAGAGAPVVAVLGMAQAIASMGAALSKAFSTGNIWEGIAASITAIATITSVIS
-427 GITHASKSIRKRLEL
+427 
-442 PDDIGDDIREYLKA
+442 
-456 LDQTNKSLA
+456 QMKSLN
-465 DSASTLYTSL
+465 STAA
-475 SPEEQNKNYEK
+475 EE
-486 GEKDAAKF
+486 G
-494 AKTRV
+494 
-499 KAIEEAKDAALKAE
+499 
-513 KDYFQ
+513 
-518 LVQQMRT
+518 
-525 KTKESELKSI
+525 
-535 SEQNSVAKKSAEK
+535 
-548 RIGEIDIL
+548 
-556 LKTAEGEQAAWLLQE
+556 
-571 KETLNKRILALDEKY
+571 
-586 QKDRISVEA
+586 A
-595 KYSEEALRK
+595 KYHYA
-604 ELAREE
+604 
-610 ARIRARLG
+610 
-618 MDAQMDALA
+618 
-627 RAQVKNE
+627 
-634 NYSDLKSEDNGKRLS
+634 
-649 AQRAI
+649 
-654 AQEEL
+654 
-659 RIAMDKYQA
+659 
-668 LLSMDEATKESLYD
+668 
-682 SDVAYQTAVLNGE
+682 
-695 MAVQDAKFET
+695 
-705 ARITKEQ
+705 
-712 AEYQLNTTLTAMSM
+712 
-726 ISGAAANLF
+726 
-735 NTLAED
+735 
-741 NAEFAEFAKLLALF
+741 
-755 NIGVNTALAISEAI
+755 
-769 AGNAARPIKM
+769 
-779 AAAIAAVLSA
+779 
-789 IAQAYQVLNQAE
+789 
-801 KPATPK
+801 
-807 FSRGGLVTGPGTGT
+807 RGGLVTGPGTGT

-861 TSHLPERRAGGMRE
+861 TRHLPEKSSGMRQ
-875 MEQMLR
+875 MEQMFE
-881 RVMREMPNPVVT
+881 RVMRRLPNPVVT

-907 DETARYTG
+907 DETARYAG